1 MKRVTV
7 KEFFTVLWSGLCQVL
22 AWFFG
27 LFGYK
32 RDGKFAK
39 YVWRVFAT
47 SMAVIASLMALGLT
61 YCAGRALYLRYE
73 LGHHNCLDPDCYE
86 STFISP
92 GIYYHEDPDGNGYIY
107 DRKSGNKTLRH
118 VSWVAMPVGNDSL
131 VCFSNGKKRGYFSK
145 YTGKEV
151 ISPRY
156 DRAWIFSDGLACV
169 EEEGR
174 IRFIDQN
181 GKVAIDNNLMP
192 NPGTLGY
199 VFHGGYCMVH
209 TSHGELWGLMDKTG
223 KMVLPREYDYITPS
237 DDYEYW
243 CIRKG
248 DEMAVID
255 RNLSFVLPMTPSEV
269 CVQDGAINVTMPD
282 HTMRKYDLH
291 GGLINDFYYTSVRV
305 LEYEKDEILYHLE
318 SVPAECEEESVSTT
332 EIESY
337 HPKATARLRAY
348 VAGDCFEGL
357 MTDDGHKVT
366 MPLYKDIEAIGHDLY
381 LCTSTNSDKVIVNG
395 RGEIVK

>member
-131 VCFSNGKKRGYFSK
+131 VCFSNGKKRGYFS
-145 YTGKEV
+145 
-151 ISPRY
+151 
-156 DRAWIFSDGLACV
+156 
-169 EEEGR
+169 
-174 IRFIDQN
+174 
-181 GKVAIDNNLMP
+181 MP

-223 KMVLPREYDYITPS
+223 KMVLPQEYDYITPS